1 MTPSVAILTRLRAL
15 IDADGRSPETLSVA
29 MGLSRA
35 YLRRRLAAG
44 DGLRLADLDVI
55 LGALG
60 VDLSA
65 LVGAPPLSIPE
76 RDECSILILD

>member
-1 MTPSVAILTRLRAL
+1 MSPSAAILTRLRELVA
-15 IDADGRSPETLSVA
+15 ADGRSPEALSVA

-55 LGALG
+55 LSVLG

-65 LVGAPPLSIPE
+65 LVGAPPVHP
-76 RDECSILILD
+76 